1 MRIAAART
9 AMQPADRD
17 SRPAGLLQRLGRGD
31 RPPAAVPRA
40 VDTVL
45 ASPGGR
51 LDPATRHLM
60 ERSFTVDFSR
70 TPARAGT
77 GPAAI
82 GPSDD
87 HFEREALYQA
97 GRLGHGPAA
106 RTGRGSAAPV
116 RHDFSDVRVHTGA
129 AAATAS
135 RSVDAAAFTLGNHI
149 VFGSGQYAPDTA
161 AGRQLIAH
169 ELTHVV
175 QQGGTPGHIQ
185 RVGFGQVIAR
195 FFGGGTFTDEE
206 LKEYL
211 DKLDKDRK
219 IEGSYDSDNKAR
231 EIVRRWKAGKAG
243 YTVLTVPTRI
253 LLIQEMASGYL
264 SGDDQ
269 AGILDLL
276 QESIPSELAR
286 ILPAIGIDAL
296 KARFDGDRRKALN
309 ALTDNQELE
318 VIGLTD
324 AWSVQGTRTIV
335 QRHGDAGLLAQVLK
349 LGFKI
354 FRFETAFDKWKY
366 EDDGR
371 EEENEITGLA
381 GNTDRKVVPK
391 RIRLRKSLNNE
402 DAAATLFHEGTHAIS
417 PETTTEAE
425 YLEGE
430 AQARF
435 AEEGFRE
442 RRGMPPDDPSYRTK
456 AGKPDIAAI
465 RKDVTGS
472 PHYNQKLKKRKRIG
486 RRYVGE
492 KETTGWDA

>member
-1 MRIAAART
+1 MKIATART
-9 AMQPADRD
+9 ATQAAERD
-17 SRPAGLLQRLGRGD
+17 SLPTGPLQRFGRSRRTPD
-31 RPPAAVPRA
+31 VIPPA
-40 VDTVL
+40 VDAVL

-51 LDPATRHLM
+51 LDPTTRHLM
-60 ERSFTVDFSR
+60 ERSFTADFSH
-70 TPARAGT
+70 TPVRSGA
-77 GPAAI
+77 GPAAV
-82 GPSDD
+82 GSSDD
-87 HFEREALYQA
+87 HFEREARDQA
-97 GRLGHGPAA
+97 GRLGGGPPTRSGAGPAA
-106 RTGRGSAAPV
+106 RARY
-116 RHDFSDVRVHTGA
+116 DFSDVRVHNGDA
-129 AAATAS
+129 AAAAS
-135 RSVDAAAFTLGNHI
+135 RSVDAAAFAFGNHM

-175 QQGGTPGHIQ
+175 QQNHAPGRLQ
-185 RVGFGQVIAR
+185 RVGIGQVIAR

-211 DKLDKDRK
+211 EKLDKGRK
-219 IEGSYDSDNKAR
+219 IQGSYDSDNKAR

-243 YTVLTVPTRI
+243 YTVLTIPIRI

-276 QESIPSELAR
+276 QEAIPTERAR
-286 ILPAIGIDAL
+286 IFPAVGIDTL
-296 KARFDGDRRKALN
+296 KARFDGNRRKSLDALIE
-309 ALTDNQELE
+309 NQDLE
-318 VIGLTD
+318 AIGLGE
-324 AWSVQGTRTIV
+324 AWSVAGTRTIV

-354 FRFETAFDKWKY
+354 FRFETAFDKWRY
-366 EDDGR
+366 DDGR
-371 EEENEITGLA
+371 VEEKELTGLA
-381 GNTDRKVVPK
+381 GNTDRKVIPK
-391 RIRLRKSLNNE
+391 RVRLRKSLNNE
-402 DAAATLFHEGTHAIS
+402 EAAATLFHEGTHAIS
-417 PETTTEAE
+417 PETKTEAE

-442 RRGMPPDDPSYRTK
+442 RRAMAPDDPSYRTA

-472 PHYNQKLKKRKRIG
+472 PHYNPKLVKRKRIG

-492 KETTGWDA
+492 KDAPGWDS